1 MKTSLTFSFL
11 FLVSCTEAR
20 WICSSDAECGKA
32 LEYYNLYCRSMFH
45 GRKCTQRCKNSLNI
59 LRKQEKAKK
68 LSQCQCKD
76 NEYFEEFQCQNIRQN
91 MENLCEDKVKEEVV
105 EDDLEEDIEN
115 ETTVRNVISDEINE
129 IDVDQSI
136 PKIKSLGQRIQT
148 SAVIILISMLLNIM

>member
-1 MKTSLTFSFL
+1 M
-11 FLVSCTEAR
+11 SCTEAR

-32 LEYYNLYCRSMFH
+32 LEYYNLYCRAMFH

-68 LSQCQCKD
+68 LTQCQCKD

-91 MENLCEDKVKEEVV
+91 MENLCEEKVEEEIVD
-105 EDDLEEDIEN
+105 DDLEEDIEN
-115 ETTVRNVISDEINE
+115 ETTVRNTISDEINE

-136 PKIKSLGQRIQT
+136 SKSKSLGQRIQT
-148 SAVIILISMLLNIM
+148 SAVIILISVLLNIL